1 MSDLPLSVLNDAHR
15 LAALDKY
22 DILDTPAEPAFDNIV
37 SLAKQIC
44 ETPVALISLV
54 TDNRQW
60 FKARSGFEPCETPLE
75 QSVCAHALPTGSVL
89 IIPDLTLDER
99 TKNNTLVTEEPF
111 IRFYAGAVLNTP
123 SGEAIGT
130 LCVIDNKPRPGGL
143 TEAQTEAL
151 QDLAEQVI
159 TILELRRVLEDRND
173 VVIQQ
178 RRTVRSSLKRALTS
192 EAARNKQY
200 RIDGWLGSAQQAG
213 GIGAFELD
221 MQTNMSR
228 VTPEMCRLY
237 GLEESEQYPAPTFEV
252 QTYEEDRH
260 LVSDQSS
267 RSEGNVILDI
277 EYRIKRADDGALR
290 WLSRRGELSYDD
302 NGRPAFFRGTVQDI
316 TKRKTAEI
324 RQAALLEL
332 GDNIRDASTTGE
344 AAEIASRILC
354 DNLGA
359 GRAGFAIIDLTSDL
373 FNVERDWVT
382 AGLKSMA
389 GRHSLVNFTA
399 TIKNSQ
405 IGIPIAVADIPNTEW
420 LALDYDGYSAIEA
433 RSFINVPLMHN
444 GELVG
449 LMFVH
454 DKNPRDWQTD
464 DIQFVVSIADRTY
477 AAIAKLQAEH
487 EQGILN
493 QELSHRLK
501 NTLTMVQAIATQTL
515 RDAPQDAVEAF
526 KQRIMA
532 LSSAHNVLLHQNWS
546 AARIRSVLESVLA
559 LHGEASQ
566 FTLFGPNLNLG
577 PKAVLSLSLLLHEL
591 ATNALKYGSLSDAH
605 GNVGISW
612 EIQRAPSQ
620 LEFVLTWR
628 ERGGP
633 IPVEPSKKGFGSR
646 LIRFGLSGTGDADL
660 QYEKEGLVAR
670 FKAPLALVMDN

>member
-1 MSDLPLSVLNDAHR
+1 MSDLPHSVLQDAHR
-15 LAALDKY
+15 LAALAEY
-22 DILDTPAEPAFDNIV
+22 DVLDTPSEPAFDNIV

-54 TDNRQW
+54 AGDRQW
-60 FKARSGFEPCETPLE
+60 FKARSGFETCETPLE

-99 TKNNTLVTEEPF
+99 TRNNTLVTGEPH

-130 LCVIDNKPRPGGL
+130 LCVIDSVPRPGGL
-143 TEAQTEAL
+143 TDAQTEAL

-173 VVIQQ
+173 VVLQQ
-178 RRTVRSSLKRALTS
+178 RRSIRSSLKRALSS

-200 RIDGWLGSAQQAG
+200 RVDGWLGPAQQAG

-221 MQTNMSR
+221 LKTNIAR

-237 GLEESEQYPAPTFEV
+237 GLAESEQYSAPTFEAL
-252 QTYEEDRH
+252 TYEDDRH

-267 RSEGNVILDI
+267 RLDGNVMLDI
-277 EYRIKRADDGALR
+277 EYRIRRADDGSLR
-290 WLSRRGELSYDD
+290 WLSRRGELVHDD
-302 NGRPAFFRGTVQDI
+302 AGQPAFFRGTVQDV
-316 TKRKTAEI
+316 TKRKQAEI

-332 GDNIRDASTTGE
+332 GDSIRDARTTGE
-344 AAEIASRILC
+344 AAEIASRILGE
-354 DNLGA
+354 NLGA
-359 GRAGFAIIDLTSDL
+359 GRAGFAIIDLTADL
-373 FNVERDWVT
+373 FNVERDWT
-382 AGLKSMA
+382 GEALKSMA
-389 GRHSLVNFTA
+389 GRHSLVNFKA

-405 IGIPIAVADIPNTEW
+405 IGIPIAVSDIPGTDW
-420 LALDYDGYSAIEA
+420 LTQDYDGYAALQA
-433 RSFINVPLMHN
+433 RSFINVPLMHA

-454 DKNPRDWQTD
+454 DENPRDWQTD
-464 DIQFVVSIADRTY
+464 EIQFVVSIADRTY

-526 KQRIMA
+526 KQRLMA

-559 LHGEASQ
+559 LHGETSQ
-566 FTLFGPNLNLG
+566 FILRGPNLNLG

-591 ATNALKYGSLSDAH
+591 ATNALKYGSLSNRQ
-605 GNVGISW
+605 GTVEISW
-612 EIQRAPSQ
+612 EIQRAQSQ
-620 LEFVLTWR
+620 MEFALTWR
-628 ERGGP
+628 ESGGP
-633 IPVEPSKKGFGSR
+633 ATTAPDKKGFGSR
-646 LIRFGLSGTGDADL
+646 LIRFGLSGTGDADI

-670 FKAPLALVMDN
+670 FRAPLALIMDN

>member
-1 MSDLPLSVLNDAHR
+1 MSDLPLSVLQDAHR
-15 LAALDKY
+15 LAALEEY
-22 DILDTPAEPAFDNIV
+22 DILDTPPEPAFDNIV

-44 ETPVALISLV
+44 EAPVALISLV
-54 TDNRQW
+54 TGDRQW
-60 FKARSGFEPCETPLE
+60 FKARSGFEPSETPLE
-75 QSVCAHALPTGSVL
+75 QSVCAHALLTGSVL

-99 TKNNTLVTEEPF
+99 TKHNTLVTGEPF

-130 LCVIDNKPRPGGL
+130 LCVIDNAPRPAGL

-159 TILELRRVLEDRND
+159 TILELRRVVEDRND

-178 RRTVRSSLKRALTS
+178 RRTVRATLKRALSS

-200 RIDGWLGSAQQAG
+200 RIDGWLAPAQQAG

-221 MQTNMSR
+221 MKTNTSR

-237 GLEESEQYPAPTFEV
+237 GLAVNDQYPATTFEAL
-252 QTYEEDRH
+252 TYEEDNY
-260 LVSDQSS
+260 LVSNQST
-267 RSEGNVILDI
+267 RLEGNVILDI

-290 WLSRRGELSYDD
+290 WLSRRGELVHDD
-302 NGRPAFFRGTVQDI
+302 NGQPVAFRGTVQDV
-316 TKRKTAEI
+316 TKRKQAEI
-324 RQAALLEL
+324 RQTALLEL
-332 GDNIRDASTTGE
+332 GDSIRDANTTGE
-344 AAEIASRILC
+344 AAEIASRILGE
-354 DNLGA
+354 NLGA
-359 GRAGFAIIDLTSDL
+359 GRAGFAIIDLTADL
-373 FNVERDWVT
+373 FNVERDWT
-382 AGLKSMA
+382 ASDLKSMA
-389 GRHSLVNFTA
+389 GRHSLVNFKA

-405 IGIPIAVADIPNTEW
+405 IGIPIAVSDVTSTDW
-420 LALDYDGYSAIEA
+420 LALDYDGYAAIQA
-433 RSFINVPLMHN
+433 RSFINVPLMHG

-454 DKNPRDWQTD
+454 DENPRDWQTD
-464 DIQFVVSIADRTY
+464 EIQFVVSVADRTY

-559 LHGEASQ
+559 LHGETSQ
-566 FTLFGPNLNLG
+566 FNLRGPNLNLG

-591 ATNALKYGSLSDAH
+591 ATNALKYGSLSNAH
-605 GNVGISW
+605 GKVDISW
-612 EIQRAPSQ
+612 EIQRAQSQ
-620 LEFVLTWR
+620 MEFVLTWR

-633 IPVEPSKKGFGSR
+633 AAIAPEKKGFGSR
-646 LIRFGLSGTGDADL
+646 LIRFGLSGTGDADV
-660 QYEKEGLVAR
+660 QYEKEGLVAQ
-670 FKAPLALVMDN
+670 FKAPLALIMDN